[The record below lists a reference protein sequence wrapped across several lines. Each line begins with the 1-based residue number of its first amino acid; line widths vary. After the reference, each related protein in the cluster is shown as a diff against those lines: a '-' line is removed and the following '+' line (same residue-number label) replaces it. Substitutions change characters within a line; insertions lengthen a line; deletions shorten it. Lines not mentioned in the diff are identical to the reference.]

1 MWFRD
6 FCSCCSYLYL
16 AARARLFGVFWFA
29 PWWLLLFY
37 CKPGAVAGSLGGGSR
52 DWPMAL
58 TLSARLVTGF
68 LVSCICVAG
77 IGDGPPLPESLIRS
91 YGTMPRGLGE
101 VLSLLRSVPTCTMF
115 KLGVEVGGRAFGN
128 LRARVSPVG
137 PTWLFC
143 CAVVCPIVL
152 IAVCLRRI
160 CPGHSVL
167 AAVRVSRAGTGVD
180 CSHQLE
186 RRRTR
191 VATLSLSGS
200 TGVRSCV

>member
-1 MWFRD
+1 
-6 FCSCCSYLYL
+6 
-16 AARARLFGVFWFA
+16 
-29 PWWLLLFY
+29 
-37 CKPGAVAGSLGGGSR
+37 
-52 DWPMAL
+52 
-58 TLSARLVTGF
+58 
-68 LVSCICVAG
+68 
-77 IGDGPPLPESLIRS
+77 
-91 YGTMPRGLGE
+91 
-101 VLSLLRSVPTCTMF
+101 MF